1 MPGEVYE
8 LHANICSVFSNPKRL
23 EIIDILRD
31 GEKSVSEIMKR
42 TKISKTNLSQH
53 LSLMRD
59 RGIVTSRREG
69 QNIYYSIS
77 NKKIIQA
84 YDLMLDVLREL
95 TRKKAS
101 QLKEE

>member
-1 MPGEVYE
+1 MPREVYE

>member
-31 GEKSVSEIMKR
+31 GEKSVSEIMKK

-84 YDLMLDVLREL
+84 YDLMLEVLREL

>member
-59 RGIVTSRREG
+59 RGIVTNRREG
-69 QNIYYSIS
+69 QNFYYSIS
-77 NKKIIQA
+77 NTKIIQA
-84 YDLMLDVLREL
+84 YDLMLEVLREL

>member
-31 GEKSVSEIMKR
+31 GEKSVSEIMKK

>member
-1 MPGEVYE
+1 MPGEIYE

-23 EIIDILRD
+23 EIIDILRE

-69 QNIYYSIS
+69 QNIYYAIS
-77 NKKIIQA
+77 NKKIIKA
-84 YDLMLDVLREL
+84 YDLMLEVLREL

-101 QLKEE
+101 QLTES

>member
-53 LSLMRD
+53 LSLMKD

-84 YDLMLDVLREL
+84 YDLMLEVLREL

>member
-84 YDLMLDVLREL
+84 YDLMLEVLREL

>member
-77 NKKIIQA
+77 NTKIIQA
-84 YDLMLDVLREL
+84 YDLMLEVLREL